1 MLTSNQEQLVYWITE
16 RESIRK
22 KKEAGLP
29 APWSDNPVMQETY
42 FCNVNREDDKVT
54 KWIRENWTYPTSS
67 DFDLLGEDTSQV
79 YDFAMVIARIFNLP
93 ATLEELKQPVGE
105 DFDLYIWLEHAEQV
119 LHERKQRGENVWN
132 GAYIISTNGKKMD
145 KASYCLMLLE
155 KLANSPKVT
164 HNCST
169 LHEAHLA
176 LMKVEGLASFLAAQV
191 VADLKNTKDHPL
203 SKAEDWFTFSAPG
216 PGSLRG
222 LSWFFE
228 EKVSAKNYHAKIKEA
243 YEILEFELPEE
254 ILDFLCFQNLQN
266 CFCEY
271 DKFMRVT
278 NGTGRSKRK
287 YKGK

>member
-1 MLTSNQEQLVYWITE
+1 MLTPNQEQLIYWITE

-54 KWIRENWTYPTSS
+54 RWIRQNWTYDLSIHGDDMFY
-67 DFDLLGEDTSQV
+67 DFDIIV
-79 YDFAMVIARIFNLP
+79 ARIFNLP
-93 ATLEELKQPVGE
+93 DCLEELKQPTTFYSPY
-105 DFDLYIWLEHAEQV
+105 DWISDAEFT
-119 LHERKQRGENVWN
+119 LAERKQRGENVWN

-145 KASYCLMLLE
+145 KASYCLMILE

-169 LHEAHLA
+169 LYEAHQA

-191 VADLKNTKDHPL
+191 VADLKNTVGHPL

-254 ILDFLCFQNLQN
+254 ILEFLCFQNLQN

-287 YKGK
+287 YRGK

>member
-1 MLTSNQEQLVYWITE
+1 MLTPNQEQLVYWITE

-54 KWIRENWTYPTSS
+54 KWIRQNWTYPCDVS
-67 DFDLLGEDTSQV
+67 GEECADY
-79 YDFAMVIARIFNLP
+79 YDFSMIVARIFNLP
-93 ATLEELKQPVGE
+93 STLEELQQPIE
-105 DFDLYIWLEHAEQV
+105 THHWLQHAEQV
-119 LHERKQRGENVWN
+119 FYERKQRGDNIWH
-132 GAYIISTNGKKMD
+132 GAYIVSTNGKKMD
-145 KASYCLMLLE
+145 KVSYCLMLLE
-155 KLANSPKVT
+155 KLATSPKIT
-164 HNCST
+164 HSCST
-169 LHEAHLA
+169 LYDSHQA

-191 VADLKNTKDHPL
+191 VADLKNTVGHPL
-203 SKAEDWFTFSAPG
+203 SKVEDWFTFSAPG

-222 LSWFFE
+222 FSWFFE
-228 EKVSAKNYHAKIKEA
+228 EKVSAKNYHAKIEEA

-254 ILDFLCFQNLQN
+254 ILEFLCFQNLQN

-287 YKGK
+287 YKKGK

>member
-1 MLTSNQEQLVYWITE
+1 MTDNQEQLIYWITQ
-16 RESIRK
+16 REAIRE

-54 KWIRENWTYPTSS
+54 KWIRQNWNYPTFVDEWGDECSS
-67 DFDLLGEDTSQV
+67 EET
-79 YDFAMVIARIFNLP
+79 YDFAMIVARIFNLP
-93 ATLEELKQPVGE
+93 STLAELQQPIDGT
-105 DFDLYIWLEHAEQV
+105 LSIWLEHAEQV
-119 LHERKQRGENVWN
+119 FHDRRARGENIWN
-132 GAYIISTNGKKMD
+132 GAYIIATNGKKMD

-155 KLANSPKVT
+155 KLVKSPKVT

-169 LHEAHLA
+169 LKEAHQA

-191 VADLKNTKDHPL
+191 VADLKNTKGHPL

-228 EKVSAKNYHAKIKEA
+228 EKVTPKNYHSKIKEA
-243 YEILEFELPEE
+243 YEILEFELPES
-254 ILDFLCFQNLQN
+254 ILEFLCFQNLQN

-278 NGTGRSKRK
+278 NRTGRSKRK
-287 YKGK
+287 YRGK